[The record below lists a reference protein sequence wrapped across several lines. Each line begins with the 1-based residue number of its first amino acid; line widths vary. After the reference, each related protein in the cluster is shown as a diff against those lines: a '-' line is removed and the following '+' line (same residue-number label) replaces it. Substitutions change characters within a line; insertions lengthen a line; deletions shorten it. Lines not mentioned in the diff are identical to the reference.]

1 MDATA
6 DRAADDHVAGDD
18 ELISPERRL
27 DAVADILVRGL
38 ARLLLAEASRGDVPK
53 AQVAGIARDVALL
66 NGRGDA
72 LMVERGEEPSATNGG
87 RTR

>member
-6 DRAADDHVAGDD
+6 NPATEGLAENDA
-18 ELISPERRL
+18 LISPERRL

-38 ARLLLAEASRGDVPK
+38 ARLLLAEASRGCADQ
-53 AQVAGIARDVALL
+53 AQAAGIALDVALL

-72 LMVERGEEPSATNGG
+72 LMVERGEEPSATKGG

>member
-6 DRAADDHVAGDD
+6 NPATEGLAEND

-38 ARLLLAEASRGDVPK
+38 ARLLLAEASCGCGDQ
-53 AQVAGIARDVALL
+53 AQTDGIARDLALL

-72 LMVERGEEPSATNGG
+72 LMVERGEEPSTTKGG

>member
-1 MDATA
+1 METTANPATEGLA
-6 DRAADDHVAGDD
+6 KDD

-38 ARLLLAEASRGDVPK
+38 ARLLLAEASRGCVNQ
-53 AQVAGIARDVALL
+53 AQVSEIACDVALL
-66 NGRGDA
+66 NGGGDA
-72 LMVERGEEPSATNGG
+72 LMVERGEEPSATKGG